1 VPKPEIWPNFFLVG
15 AAKAGTTSIYEYLSQ
30 HPQVFFPKIKE
41 PHFFT
46 QVCPSHEQRFFIEAI
61 RDRTQY
67 VRLFEKAEGFEI
79 VGDAS
84 PSYLWHPEVPGRIRA
99 QVPDARIAIILRDP
113 VERAYSHYLM
123 DYREGVQSLPFYDA
137 LMDDMN
143 RPQKGWGIS
152 SLYFELG
159 QYAEQV
165 ERYLL
170 TFPPDRIRIAFF
182 DDLRRDVRGV
192 LKQLAEFLGI
202 DSGAIEQL
210 DTSKKHNSYAAPRNE
225 IMRRI
230 AGSKASRILGHLLP
244 PQAGQRVYEKFFL
257 RHNNK
262 PPIDTRARDFLCE
275 LYEPEIMKL
284 EHVIGGPLPQL
295 RSSWSSA

>member
-1 VPKPEIWPNFFLVG
+1 MPEIWPNFFLVG

-30 HPQVFFPKIKE
+30 HPQVFFPRIKE

-46 QVCPSHEQRFFIEAI
+46 QVRPSPEQRFFIEAI
-61 RDRTQY
+61 RDRAEY
-67 VRLFEKAEGFEI
+67 ARLFEKACGFPI

-84 PSYLWHPEVPGRIRA
+84 PSYLWHPEVPARIRA

-137 LMDDMN
+137 LIEDMN
-143 RPQKGWGIS
+143 RPQRGWGVS

-165 ERYLL
+165 ERYLQ
-170 TFPPDRIRIAFF
+170 TFPSGQIRIAFF
-182 DDLRRDVRGV
+182 DDLRRDVRYV
-192 LKQLAEFLGI
+192 LKELAGFLGI
-202 DSGAIEQL
+202 DTAVIEQL
-210 DTSKKHNSYAAPRNE
+210 DTSKKHNTYAAPRNE
-225 IMRRI
+225 LMRRI
-230 AGSKASRILGHLLP
+230 AGSKVSRVLGHLIT

-262 PPIDTRARDFLCE
+262 PPIDPCARDYLCE
-275 LYEPEIMKL
+275 LYEPEVIKL
-284 EHVIGGPLPQL
+284 EQVLGRPLPQL
-295 RSSWSSA
+295 RGSWSSA